1 MCLRLF
7 AFAGYRWSRTVHI
20 TPLQAP
26 KFQVCKADIRI
37 FPVCLGSAAALWSML
52 MRRRLKIAGVH
63 QVMGSCLL
71 PSRWMRLIFL
81 LLSLALPV
89 APVFAQGPLAAVTE
103 RETTIDKMFGMV
115 APSEPSQL
123 TEAKRF
129 HLYLLSAGGP
139 IPILGEAIGAGVSQ
153 WENSPKE
160 WGQGWSAFGQRF
172 GSNLAYNGIRQTI
185 TYGTSVVFHEDNR
198 YFASRKHGFWAR
210 TGYAALST
218 VVAQHP
224 DGRRAFSVSSVTG
237 VVSASAISSTW
248 GPSSWE
254 GAENIAR
261 NAGISFLTTAG
272 FNIVREFLPDVL
284 HHRRK

>member
-1 MCLRLF
+1 
-7 AFAGYRWSRTVHI
+7 
-20 TPLQAP
+20 
-26 KFQVCKADIRI
+26 
-37 FPVCLGSAAALWSML
+37 
-52 MRRRLKIAGVH
+52 MRAIV
-63 QVMGSCLL
+63 
-71 PSRWMRLIFL
+71 L
-81 LLSLALPV
+81 LLSLSLP
-89 APVFAQGPLAAVTE
+89 AASVFAQPPSAPATDH
-103 RETTIDKMFGMV
+103 ETTLEKIFGMV

-153 WENSPKE
+153 WENSPEE
-160 WGQGWSAFGQRF
+160 WGQGWNAYGQRF

-198 YFASRKHGFWAR
+198 YFASHKHGVWAR

-224 DGRRAFSVSSVTG
+224 DGSRAFSVSSVTG
-237 VVSASAISSTW
+237 VVGASAISSIW
-248 GPSSWE
+248 GPPSWK
-254 GAENIAR
+254 GAGNIAEN
-261 NAGISFLTTAG
+261 AGVSFLTTAG

-284 HHRRK
+284 HRHRQ

>member
-1 MCLRLF
+1 
-7 AFAGYRWSRTVHI
+7 
-20 TPLQAP
+20 
-26 KFQVCKADIRI
+26 
-37 FPVCLGSAAALWSML
+37 
-52 MRRRLKIAGVH
+52 
-63 QVMGSCLL
+63 
-71 PSRWMRLIFL
+71 MRLIFPLL
-81 LLSLALPV
+81 LLSLPAAL
-89 APVFAQGPLAAVTE
+89 VFAQPPPAAAPE
-103 RETTIDKMFGMV
+103 HETTLDKIFGMV
-115 APSEPSQL
+115 APDEPSQL

-160 WGQGWSAFGQRF
+160 WGQGWNAYGERF

-198 YFASRKHGFWAR
+198 YFASHKQGIWAR

-224 DGRRAFSVSSVTG
+224 GGRRMFSVSAVTG
-237 VVSASAISSTW
+237 VIGASAISNIW
-248 GPSSWE
+248 GPPSWK
-254 GAENIAR
+254 GAGNIAE
-261 NAGISFLTTAG
+261 NAGISFATTAG

-284 HHRRK
+284 HRHRK